1 MATDL
6 AKLVVKMEAEAGKLH
21 KELDRANRKI
31 SNFERKTQTSLK
43 KVSNSFKSL
52 FAGAALGV
60 GVAKF
65 GQSVLQTSRNIEQLK
80 IQLETVTGSAQNAES
95 AFDFLQTFA
104 ENNSLQIEQL
114 TDSFVKLKAL
124 GLDPSEKALTAYGN
138 TASAMGKSLNQ
149 MIEAV
154 ADASVF
160 EFERLKEFGIKARQ
174 ETDSVSL
181 TFQGTTTKVG
191 KNAQEIIQYLQDIGN
206 VQFAGA
212 MEKQADTLTGA
223 FTKLQNAMTN
233 ALAVQGPA
241 LQELTDS
248 VKDFADVL
256 KDPETVNA
264 IQTLATGL
272 VKLGAAAV
280 KATAAFTNAT
290 VSLTEEIARL
300 THGAY
305 DAKGALKTLQEQF
318 KTLEE
323 RGNRGIFGAASIRED
338 VKATVA
344 MLEGLLIVGTKLE
357 HAEAGFAAVSARLKE
372 IDEIV
377 KNGESSKALE
387 FERQQLEKLIPVYE
401 KAIAERKAFN
411 EANGT
416 EEGDTK
422 TPAVGMSE
430 AEIKALERYNQQMQK
445 LGQSITES
453 VNPQALFNRQQEELN
468 KLLNEGFISQE
479 TFTEK
484 LKEYSE
490 QLQKSVSDTDSK
502 TSDMEAISEQAARNM
517 QSAFA
522 DFLFDP
528 FDKGLD
534 GMLKS
539 FLKIIQRIM
548 AERAAMAIFNAIT
561 GTPVS
566 ATPAPVIDKSTS
578 SFDGGGYTGNASR
591 MGGLDG
597 KGGFMAM
604 LHPQETV
611 IDHTKGQGQPVSISF
626 NIQANDSQGF
636 DDLLTK
642 RRGII
647 MNMMNEVLNNSGRA
661 SLV

>member
-6 AKLVVKMEAEAGKLH
+6 AKLVVKMEAQAGKLH

-43 KVSNSFKSL
+43 KVSNSFKAV

-60 GVAKF
+60 AVTKF

-95 AFDFLQTFA
+95 AFAMVQNFA
-104 ENNSLQIEQL
+104 EQTPFQL
-114 TDSFVKLKAL
+114 EELVASFVKLKAL
-124 GLDPSEKALTAYGN
+124 GLDPSEKALKSYGN

-181 TFQGTTTKVG
+181 TFQGVTTKVG

-212 MEKQADTLTGA
+212 MEKQADTLSGA
-223 FTKLQNAMTN
+223 FSNLQDALTN

-248 VKDFADVL
+248 VKEFADVL
-256 KDPETVNA
+256 KDPDTVNA

-272 VKLGAAAV
+272 VKLGATAV

-290 VSLTEEIARL
+290 VSLTAEIARL

-305 DAKGALKTLQEQF
+305 DAKGALKTLQEQLNAVRF
-318 KTLEE
+318 A
-323 RGNRGIFGAASIRED
+323 GGSN
-338 VKATVA
+338 
-344 MLEGLLIVGTKLE
+344 LEGLIESFEKVEKLVDLAPLADIE
-357 HAEAGFAAVSARLKE
+357 DGLEQIAEQIAYINDLNARGLGSE
-372 IDEIV
+372 
-377 KNGESSKALE
+377 
-387 FERQQLEKLIPVYE
+387 QLELEATILKDLRNVYLDARDAKE
-401 KAIAERKAFN
+401 AFIS
-411 EANGT
+411 AGSAT
-416 EEGDTK
+416 DKGDAGAS
-422 TPAVGMSE
+422 PAVVISE
-430 AEIKALERYNQQMQK
+430 TEIKALERYNQQMQK

-453 VNPQALFNRQQEELN
+453 VNPQALFNRQQDELI
-468 KLLNEGFISQE
+468 KLLDEGFISLE
-479 TFTEK
+479 TYLAK
-484 LKEYSE
+484 HKEYSE

-539 FLKIIQRIM
+539 FLKIIQRMM
-548 AERAAMAIFNAIT
+548 AERAAMALLNAIMGKPAT
-561 GTPVS
+561 DTPK
-566 ATPAPVIDKSTS
+566 APIVDKSTS
-578 SFDGGGYTGNASR
+578 LEGGGYTGNAPR

-611 IDHTKGQGQPVSISF
+611 IDHTKGQGQEPVTVHF
-626 NIQANDSQGF
+626 NISAIDTQGF
-636 DDLLTK
+636 EDFAH
-642 RRGII
+642 RNRGIFTNVI
-647 MNMMNEVLNNSGRA
+647 NQALNNSGRA